1 VDEHIHT
8 EESEMSFLEHLE
20 ILRWHIIRSVS
31 AIVIAAVTLFLNKDF
46 LFDKIIF
53 APKKSDFISYRL
65 LCKLSE
71 FLHNLMPAFTEK
83 DTLCIGQNLP
93 PLQNISMSGQFMTHI
108 TASVIGGFVLAF
120 PYVMWEL
127 WRFIKPGLHP
137 TERKYTKGFVSVT
150 SFLFFV
156 GVLFGYYVI
165 APLSIDFLLTYNIS
179 SDVINN
185 PTLETYIST
194 VTTVV
199 LACGL
204 IFELPVLVYFL
215 SKMGILSAAF
225 MKKYRRHAI
234 VVALVISAIITPPD
248 VFSQILVAIPIMFLY
263 EISIFIARK
272 VAPKD

>member
-1 VDEHIHT
+1 
-8 EESEMSFLEHLE
+8 MPFLAHLE

-31 AIVIAAVTLFLNKDF
+31 AIVIAAVMLFLNKSF
-46 LFDKIIF
+46 LFDKVVF
-53 APKKSDFISYRL
+53 APKKPDFISYRL

-71 FLHNLMPAFTEK
+71 FLHGLMPTVTGK

-137 TERKYTKGFVSVT
+137 TERKYTKGFVLIT
-150 SFLFFV
+150 SLLFFI

-179 SDVINN
+179 SEVINN
-185 PTLETYIST
+185 PTLGTYIST

-272 VAPKD
+272 VAPSS